1 MNSSVIL
8 HINLF
13 TFTVKIN
20 SALISVAEYTLY
32 GGDLVP
38 WLTLD
43 FVTLTF
49 GQAQL
54 EVVDEETS

>member
-1 MNSSVIL
+1 
-8 HINLF
+8 LF

-32 GGDLVP
+32 GCDRVP

-54 EVVDEETS
+54 EVVDEKTS